1 MNVLLPN
8 TVSFVFSGVLS
19 IGRTIILPS
28 FIIISQALS
37 DQAKAMEVVEKDKEM
52 SVFESAW
59 PKKSNGRNL
68 PKQITRAFS
77 SYTVSDPGT
86 EPRSPALQT
95 DSLPAEPLNLYCLNC
110 LTRGILL
117 VLV

>member
-19 IGRTIILPS
+19 IKRTIILPS

-52 SVFESAW
+52 SVYFESAC
-59 PKKSNGRNL
+59 PKKNNGRNL
-68 PKQITRAFS
+68 PKQITRTFS
-77 SYTVSDPGT
+77 SYTMHIYIVW
-86 EPRSPALQT
+86 
-95 DSLPAEPLNLYCLNC
+95 
-110 LTRGILL
+110 I
-117 VLV
+117 VWH

>member
-19 IGRTIILPS
+19 IRRTIILPS

-52 SVFESAW
+52 SVFFESAG
-59 PKKSNGRNL
+59 PKNNGGNL

-77 SYTVSDPGT
+77 SYTIPDPGT
-86 EPRSPALQT
+86 EPRSPALQA
-95 DSLPAEPLNLYCLNC
+95 DCLPTEPLNLYCLNC